1 MVSDVALRPLSR
13 GEILNGIKA
22 VFNTN
27 HDLKDDDEIN
37 ALIPGGPGR
46 LVAMW
51 EDFDNHPPF
60 RQRGLAIGP
69 NDLRFVKYVKELI
82 GVIAWGLKMALRR

>member
-1 MVSDVALRPLSR
+1 MTQ
-13 GEILNGIKA
+13 ILDGIKA

-27 HDLKDDDEIN
+27 RNLKDDDEIN
-37 ALIPGGPGR
+37 DLLPEGTAR

-51 EDFDNHPPF
+51 EDFDDYPAF

-69 NDLRFVKYVKELI
+69 NDLRFVKTVKELV
-82 GVIAWGLKMALRR
+82 GVVAWRLRNTLNR